1 MASHYVNF
9 KTQSIPLSMI
19 TCLFWSNL
27 TNFEYCN
34 PTEITIYQLE
44 YIYRTW
50 KNICLPVLILAVDC
64 KFELDLAAKLL
75 RVCQVDLL
83 SLYNIP
89 ALLIMAA
96 LCSCWG
102 VHCFD
107 EFLEFVFWFVAD
119 LLFAI
124 DLHIKPLIRKQTSLA
139 IKLPVDVRY
148 RYIIGN
154 PTRR

>member
-9 KTQSIPLSMI
+9 KTQNIPLSMI

>member
-1 MASHYVNF
+1 MVNLWTIAEYHVKLWLIWKKIYDDLIIINLYILY
-9 KTQSIPLSMI
+9 KTR
-19 TCLFWSNL
+19 N
-27 TNFEYCN
+27 
-34 PTEITIYQLE
+34 
-44 YIYRTW
+44 
-50 KNICLPVLILAVDC
+50 NICLPVLILAVDC

-119 LLFAI
+119 LLFVI